1 LGELGEPGGLG
12 RLRAADALRTPGA
25 AWSALAAL
33 AAVGA
38 LAGWWLP
45 AAWLD
50 WQPARVAAEPWR
62 AVSAAFVHWS
72 ARHLG
77 ANLLGVLIVASLGRV
92 ARLPAAAALA
102 WLAAWPLVQIGL
114 LLQPALAHY
123 GGLSGVLHAGVAVAG
138 TWLVVERRARAR
150 ARAIGA
156 ALLVGLVVKV
166 ALERPWA
173 GPLAHPFGWDIA
185 LAPLA
190 HASGV
195 AAGTLA
201 AAVALLRRRQSGAR
215 ERLDAHRPDAP
226 P

>member
-1 LGELGEPGGLG
+1 LGAQRRWAGLG
-12 RLRAADALRTPGA
+12 AAGALRTPGA

-50 WQPARVAAEPWR
+50 WQPARAAAEPWR
-62 AVSAAFVHWS
+62 AVTAAFVHWS
-72 ARHLG
+72 AQHLG
-77 ANLLGVLIVASLGRV
+77 ANLLGVVLVAALGRV
-92 ARLPAAAALA
+92 ARLPWAAALA
-102 WLAAWPLVQIGL
+102 WLAAWPLVQLGL

-138 TWLVVERRARAR
+138 TWLVVEGHARS
-150 ARAIGA
+150 RAIGA
-156 ALLVGLVVKV
+156 ALLGGLAAKV
-166 ALERPWA
+166 LLERPWA
-173 GPLAHPFGWDIA
+173 GALAHPSGWDIA

-190 HASGV
+190 HASGA
-195 AAGTLA
+195 AAGVLA
-201 AAVALLRRRQSGAR
+201 AALALALRRQSGAR
-215 ERLDAHRPDAP
+215 QRPDARPRHAP